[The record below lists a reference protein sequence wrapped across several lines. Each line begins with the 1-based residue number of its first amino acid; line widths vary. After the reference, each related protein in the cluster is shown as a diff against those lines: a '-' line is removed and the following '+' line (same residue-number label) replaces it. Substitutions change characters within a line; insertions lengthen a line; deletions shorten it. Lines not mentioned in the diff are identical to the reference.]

1 MRMKMGGSGEGETFM
16 GIERE
21 RAWLAGGIFA
31 AVVAASAGDGGR
43 AAADESG
50 MVVIAYER
58 AQFVPLSPSRPDGP
72 QVAVLWGE
80 PAQGPSAMY
89 LKMRRGPS
97 LLHVHTAD
105 YDLVLIEGRMK
116 HWAAGDKEA
125 DAPELG
131 PGSYWR
137 QPGGQAHADSC
148 LADVCV
154 MFVKW
159 AGPRDGRLADEA
171 K

>member
-1 MRMKMGGSGEGETFM
+1 
-16 GIERE
+16 
-21 RAWLAGGIFA
+21 
-31 AVVAASAGDGGR
+31 
-43 AAADESG
+43 
-50 MVVIAYER
+50 
-58 AQFVPLSPSRPDGP
+58 
-72 QVAVLWGE
+72 
-80 PAQGPSAMY
+80 MY

>member
-1 MRMKMGGSGEGETFM
+1 MAIGRG
-16 GIERE
+16 
-21 RAWLAGGIFA
+21 RAWIVGGAFA
-31 AVVAASAGDGGR
+31 AALTVLSGDSGR
-43 AAADESG
+43 AAAGGETT
-50 MVVIAYER
+50 VVVPYER
-58 AQFVPLSPSRPDGP
+58 ARFVPLAAQAPDGP
-72 QVAVLWGE
+72 QIAVLWGD

-89 LKMRRGPS
+89 MKMRRGTGR
-97 LLHVHTAD
+97 LHAHTAD
-105 YDLVLIEGRMK
+105 YDLLLIEGRMR
-116 HWAAGDKEA
+116 HWAAGAEEA

-159 AGPRDGRLADEA
+159 AGPRDARLADDA
-171 K
+171 P

>member
-1 MRMKMGGSGEGETFM
+1 M

-21 RAWLAGGIFA
+21 RAWLARGIFA
-31 AVVAASAGDGGR
+31 AVVATSAGDGGGVV
-43 AAADESG
+43 ADATG
-50 MVVIAYER
+50 MVVAACER
-58 AQFVPLSPSRPDGP
+58 AQFVPLSASRPDGP
-72 QVAVLWGE
+72 QVAVLWGD
-80 PAQGPSAMY
+80 PAQGPSAMH
-89 LKMRRGPS
+89 LKMRRGPGR
-97 LLHVHTAD
+97 LHVHTAD

-116 HWAAGDKEA
+116 HWAAGAKEA

-137 QPGGQAHADSC
+137 QPGGRAHADSC

-159 AGPRDGRLADEA
+159 AGPRDARLADET